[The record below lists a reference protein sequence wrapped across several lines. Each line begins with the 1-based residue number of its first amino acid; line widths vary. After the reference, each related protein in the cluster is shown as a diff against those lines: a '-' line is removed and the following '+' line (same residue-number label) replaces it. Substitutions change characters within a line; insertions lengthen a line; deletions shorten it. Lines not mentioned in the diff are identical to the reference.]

1 MKQRDASALAEKSG
15 FMHWGTFPASE
26 LRFLQEVRD
35 MCAADKC
42 NAYGRSWSCPPACGT
57 LEEIRGKAAMF
68 TWGILLQTTAELED
82 DFDFEAMTEA
92 MEQQKIHLDAFVAAL
107 DRNEPYLVM
116 AAGTC
121 TRCAT
126 CSYPDSPCRF
136 PEKMYVSMEAY
147 GLVVSEVCEL
157 ARVPYYYGPKTITY
171 SSCVLFT

>member
-1 MKQRDASALAEKSG
+1 MKQSDASAIAEKSG
-15 FMHWGTFPASE
+15 FMHWGTFPASK

-57 LEEIRGKAAMF
+57 LEEIRGKAASF

-82 DFDFEAMTEA
+82 DFDVEAMMEA
-92 MEQQKIHLDAFVAAL
+92 MEQQKIHLDTFVAAL
-107 DRNEPYLVM
+107 DNSEPYLVM
-116 AAGTC
+116 SAGTC

-126 CSYPDSPCRF
+126 CSYPDFPCRF

-157 ARVPYYYGPKTITY
+157 AKTPYYYGPKTITY